1 MQFANFDATIVIR
14 NLKIFNRKLEIFVLK
29 TPPIEVFCW
38 DTIRPWGGPAPILD
52 PAAPPKLALIWN

>member
-38 DTIRPWGGPAPILD
+38 DTIRPW
-52 PAAPPKLALIWN
+52 